1 MAVHSIAG
9 RVGCRR
15 GLHIGVRRFEPSR
28 QARRAI
34 YYWAAENQRLCSAS
48 LILMLA
54 ININELGPSGRLQ
67 RQRAASHGQCV
78 YVGSDACVVLLND
91 DIC

>member
-1 MAVHSIAG
+1 MSTRTAY
-9 RVGCRR
+9 
-15 GLHIGVRRFEPSR
+15 
-28 QARRAI
+28 RRAI

-91 DIC
+91 DICYSVVVIFFTNYQLITVASNGVK

>member
-1 MAVHSIAG
+1 
-9 RVGCRR
+9 
-15 GLHIGVRRFEPSR
+15 
-28 QARRAI
+28 
-34 YYWAAENQRLCSAS
+34 
-48 LILMLA
+48 MLA